1 MQIEFEELINGLLEN
16 NVGISNHFLTE
27 DLSNHLNKNLLNY
40 ISADALQTAR
50 IGNEDKRV
58 EDNEVRSDRILW
70 LDKSHGNMHENAYLE
85 IMDGFISHLNMTC
98 YTGITDAE
106 FHYSLFEK
114 GSFYTKHLDQFQD
127 NSSRKYSLVSYLND
141 SWKEGDGGE
150 LKVYREGV
158 SEEISPT
165 SGKTVFFKS
174 NELEH
179 EVLITAVRRMSIA
192 GWLKT

>member
-58 EDNEVRSDRILW
+58 EDSEVRSDRILW
-70 LDKSHGNMHENAYLE
+70 LDKSHGNVHENAYLE

-98 YTGITDAE
+98 YTGITEAE

-141 SWKEGDGGE
+141 SCKEGDGGE
-150 LKVYREGV
+150 L
-158 SEEISPT
+158 
-165 SGKTVFFKS
+165 
-174 NELEH
+174 
-179 EVLITAVRRMSIA
+179 
-192 GWLKT
+192 